1 MEEALKL
8 GLVKEKVYIVN
19 SSSYS
24 TQNFDLSN
32 TVMVSH
38 LCV

>member
-8 GLVKEKVYIVN
+8 DLVKEKVYIVN

-24 TQNFDLSN
+24 TQNFILSN
-32 TVMVSH
+32 TLMVSH